1 LINQVYVKTDVD
13 IARKL
18 NDASTESKMKESL
31 FEDYVGRLEIPKTK
45 GVNRC
50 SDRWDNPMFVVEF
63 DEELPCEEIANALFD
78 GKKPKAP
85 VSTKPVINKL

>member
-1 LINQVYVKTDVD
+1 MLEDLKYLKQKVWIDVN
-13 IARKL
+13 L
-18 NDASTESKMKESL
+18 
-31 FEDYVGRLEIPKTK
+31 
-45 GVNRC
+45 